1 MKKTNTVIIGA
12 GQAGLAL
19 SRCLFD
25 RGVEHVILER
35 GRVAQ
40 RWSERW
46 DSLRLLSP
54 NWMTRL
60 PGWCYRGDQPDGF
73 MKRNDVIRF
82 LSGYAASFAAPVEE
96 QTSVTRVSPFDGG
109 WLIETDRGSWR
120 AESVVVATGHSQET
134 RVPKCVEGLPKDIVQ
149 VATSAYRNPGQL
161 PEGGVLVVGAS
172 ASGVQL
178 SDEILRSGREVTLAV
193 GRHTRVPRSYRG
205 RDIMYWL
212 DRTGALQRPLSDMP
226 NAGDAKREPS
236 LQLVADDFGRSLDLA
251 RLAEQGARIAG
262 RLVAIDGRR
271 VRFQSDLAQMT
282 ASADYQMGK
291 LLARI
296 DQHVE
301 THGLKAP
308 AGSAGGWALT
318 PRFEAPAEID
328 LARAGIRSVVWATG
342 YRRDYSWLH
351 ANVFD
356 GRGELWNNRGV
367 TPAPGLYV
375 LGLQFMIRRNSSF
388 IDGVGR
394 DAEEIAAAIAGRAR
408 ARAREAA

>member
-60 PGWCYRGDQPDGF
+60 PGWSYRGDQPDGF
-73 MKRNDVIRF
+73 MARNDVVRF
-82 LSGYAASFAAPVEE
+82 LSGYAASFDAPVEE
-96 QTSVTRVSPFDGG
+96 QTPVTRVAPLDGG
-109 WLIETDRGSWR
+109 WVVETDRGSWR
-120 AESVVVATGHSQET
+120 ADSVAVATGHSQET
-134 RVPKCVEGLPKDIVQ
+134 RVPKCAEGLPKEIAQ
-149 VATSAYRNPGQL
+149 VATSAYRIPDQL

-178 SDEILRSGREVTLAV
+178 ADELLGSGRDVTIAV

-226 NAGDAKREPS
+226 DALDAKREPS

-262 RLVAIDGRR
+262 RLVAIDGTR
-271 VRFQSDLAQMT
+271 VRFQSDLAQLTT
-282 ASADYQMGK
+282 AADYQMGK

-296 DQHVE
+296 DRHIDA
-301 THGLKAP
+301 HGVTAQVGP
-308 AGSAGGWALT
+308 AAGWSLT
-318 PRFEAPAEID
+318 PRFEAAEEID
-328 LARAGIRSVVWATG
+328 LERKGIRSVVWATG

-351 ANVFD
+351 ANVLD
-356 GRGELWNNRGV
+356 ARGELWNSRGV

-394 DAEEIAAAIAGRAR
+394 DAEEIATAIARRAR
-408 ARAREAA
+408 ARTREAA